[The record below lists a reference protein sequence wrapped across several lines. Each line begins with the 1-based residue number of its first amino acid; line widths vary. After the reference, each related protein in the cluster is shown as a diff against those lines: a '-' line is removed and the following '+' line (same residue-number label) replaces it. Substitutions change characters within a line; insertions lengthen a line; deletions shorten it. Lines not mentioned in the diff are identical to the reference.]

1 MNPLARADDGRAHH
15 THTHCA
21 RPALIG
27 DARARAQVQRKS
39 DNKMYALKRIDI
51 SKMSKRE
58 VADALNE
65 VRKRWRVPRARLL
78 SRF

>member
-1 MNPLARADDGRAHH
+1 
-15 THTHCA
+15 
-21 RPALIG
+21 
-27 DARARAQVQRKS
+27 
-39 DNKMYALKRIDI
+39 MYALKRIDI

-65 VRKRWRVPRARLL
+65 VRKRWRVPLARLL